1 MKFIIALL
9 LIAPPMSMA
18 NSIYDESV
26 KDAMFGSEIAAIDSI
41 EAYVI
46 GYARASYLNGCYM
59 IGKVDINNFNSR
71 QVADETWLYIKYNA
85 NHDES
90 LMVQLMSYTSAIY
103 PCKKEEAN

>member
-9 LIAPPMSMA
+9 LIVSPLSMA
-18 NSIYDESV
+18 KSIYDKSV
-26 KDAMFGSEIAAIDSI
+26 EDASSISEILAINAI

-59 IGKVDINNFNSR
+59 MGRIDLNNFNSR

-103 PCKKEEAN
+103 PCKKEETN